1 MKKILSIILALTM
14 CLSLVACGGSSDSGS
29 GKETDTSGEKTAQ
42 TETKKEEQL
51 KEVEFETVTVLDNEY
66 CLIEIT
72 ALKVKGDEAELKVLM
87 ENKTEDKNQMISLRE
102 ASINGYDCEPFFA
115 TTVAA
120 GKKASKTIDVEV
132 GSLAGKEIK
141 NATDIEL
148 YFHVSDSDDFMAD
161 PYGDGR
167 ATLYPFG
174 EEMAEKY
181 IRADVSTDILIAD
194 TDEVK
199 VVAVG
204 VDSDDMFGYGLVLYL
219 ENKTDGEVMYT
230 VDNVS
235 VNGFMADPFWA
246 TSLSANTVC
255 YKELTW
261 FSTTLED
268 AGVETVEEIE
278 MNFKAYDY
286 EDWFDDKYF
295 EEIITLN
302 TADLIEK

>member
-1 MKKILSIILALTM
+1 MKKVLSLILVLTM
-14 CLSLVACGGSSDSGS
+14 CFSLVACGGGSDTDSGNEKGSSD
-29 GKETDTSGEKTAQ
+29 EKTTQ
-42 TETKKEEQL
+42 TETKKEEKP

-72 ALKVKGDEAELKVLM
+72 ALKVKGNEAELKVLL
-87 ENKTEDKNQMISLRE
+87 ENKTEDKNQMVSLRE
-102 ASINGYDCEPFFA
+102 ASINGYDCEPFFVE
-115 TTVAA
+115 TVAA
-120 GKKASKTIDVEV
+120 GKKSSKSIDVEV
-132 GSLAGKEIK
+132 GNMAGKEIK

-167 ATLYPFG
+167 VNLYPYG
-174 EEMAEKY
+174 EEKAEKY
-181 IRADVSTDILIAD
+181 TREDVSADILIAD

-204 VDSDDMFGYGLVLYL
+204 VDPDDMFGYGLILYL

-246 TSLSANTVC
+246 VSLPANTVC

-295 EEIITLN
+295 EEVITLN